1 MSRRRG
7 SATAL
12 NASDVVAALAMFLIY
27 SHISMCQ
34 DLFLLIFPPHF
45 YFYCSAIK
53 MSFQQAQG
61 RLLRKKRAEMR
72 HTAPVEKSTALRLR
86 SLRPDTPG
94 PPDSRGRLSP
104 HGSCPRRLLWIR
116 ERECQNAPAARCP
129 GCLSLGSGRPVF
141 LRSSAK
147 MVHLAGRELHL

>member
-72 HTAPVEKSTALRLR
+72 HTAPVEKSTACGFGVCGPIRLVR
-86 SLRPDTPG
+86 RTAEGGCPHM
-94 PPDSRGRLSP
+94 GRVL
-104 HGSCPRRLLWIR
+104 
-116 ERECQNAPAARCP
+116 A
-129 GCLSLGSGRPVF
+129 GCCGFESA
-141 LRSSAK
+141 SAK
-147 MVHLAGRELHL
+147 THRPPGVLAV